1 MSMPH
6 PSEIALYWS
15 REDPEICL
23 DPGEPSCFAC
33 GFWRES
39 WDHADPKI
47 AWSRALKRGRRSLER
62 AHIFA
67 NADGGPAEAGN
78 LVMLCRPCHA
88 AAPMTLRKEDMLA
101 WIKDRK
107 CWLVEGSEMLSVELG
122 KLGCAERITE
132 KVFELDYAQLKR
144 RVSSAARSIGAG
156 LHSGISSH
164 ATRALIIKQVHDDLQ
179 VDAGTARHSCGK

>member
-33 GFWRES
+33 GFWR
-39 WDHADPKI
+39 
-47 AWSRALKRGRRSLER
+47 
-62 AHIFA
+62 
-67 NADGGPAEAGN
+67 
-78 LVMLCRPCHA
+78 
-88 AAPMTLRKEDMLA
+88 
-101 WIKDRK
+101 
-107 CWLVEGSEMLSVELG
+107 
-122 KLGCAERITE
+122 E